1 MFCTF
6 VTRYLGYSKSQDYR
20 KLSFPSDLD
29 DHFTDMGAGV
39 QILERLTGVLK
50 LKHLV
55 DDGAELDLRFTQK
68 VAKIL
73 VVFLCSYCNTPAI
86 SVSLYP
92 QESWD
97 GSDKLTAHE
106 RS

>member
-1 MFCTF
+1 
-6 VTRYLGYSKSQDYR
+6 
-20 KLSFPSDLD
+20 
-29 DHFTDMGAGV
+29 MGARV
-39 QILERLTGVLK
+39 QVLERFTGFLEFK
-50 LKHLV
+50 YLV